1 MKNQS
6 IILSLSILITLS
18 FTNCNNS
25 SENTIAL
32 KDIAQ
37 LELADQNMKLGK
49 AESEYYYGIGSRF
62 EAITKT
68 DLRNITT
75 VFPFNR
81 DHENEQIE
89 KVNST
94 EIIIIENDRQTEKRT
109 YGTSEKLNESQ
120 IALFKSLNYNNNFS
134 IKTLFQEK
142 DTDTLTSKEKK
153 FNPHYTLTPEKEAV
167 YVEGEDALLNYL
179 IINTKEETANLD
191 NKKVRPAKIYFTI
204 TKEGAI
210 KHVRIDRTTGYPVL
224 DKKLTKLITNI
235 SGQWE
240 PAENN
245 NGEIIE
251 QEFAFTF
258 GPKGGC

>member
-6 IILSLSILITLS
+6 IILSLSILITFS
-18 FTNCNNS
+18 FTSCNNPS
-25 SENTIAL
+25 KNTIEL

-37 LELADQNMKLGK
+37 LELANQNMNPGK

-62 EAITKT
+62 EAISKT

-75 VFPFNR
+75 IFPFNR
-81 DHENEQIE
+81 DQENEQIE

-120 IALFKSLNYNNNFS
+120 IALFKSLDYNNNFS
-134 IKTLFQEK
+134 MKTLFQEK
-142 DTDTLTSKEKK
+142 NTDALTSEEKK
-153 FNPHYTLTPEKEAV
+153 FNPHYTVTPEKEAT
-167 YVEGEDALLNYL
+167 YVEGEDAIVNYL
-179 IINTKEETANLD
+179 IINTKEETADLD
-191 NKKVRPAKIYFTI
+191 NKKIRPAKIYFTI
-204 TKEGAI
+204 TKEGNI

-224 DKKLTKLITNI
+224 DKKLIELISNI

-240 PAENN
+240 PAQNN